1 MTSSKDIFGVLTTS
15 SPIVAY
21 HKRAII
27 THNLYILNPFK
38 IPALCRIISFQER
51 LLI

>member
-27 THNLYILNPFK
+27 THNLYILNPLK
-38 IPALCRIISFQER
+38 IPPNVESLVFKSGC
-51 LLI
+51 